1 MYHVK
6 QLQDLLKKAI
16 EHNGF
21 SMVEILTQCPTYFGR
36 KNKKGSAVDMLLSF
50 KDGTV
55 PIGSEKKLENPEL
68 IERGIFVDKELPEYC
83 QAYEKMVEIAT
94 GK

>member
-1 MYHVK
+1 
-6 QLQDLLKKAI
+6 QLQSLLKKAI
-16 EHNGF
+16 QHNGF

-36 KNKKGSAVDMLLSF
+36 KNKKGSAVDMIQSF

-55 PIGSEKKLENPEL
+55 PIGSEKKAENPEL
-68 IERGIFVDKELPEYC
+68 IERGIFVDKKLPEYC
-83 QAYEKMVEIAT
+83 EAYDKVVEIAT